1 MGVELGSGTDRYD
14 AWALLGPT
22 ASGKTDLA
30 LALAEHG
37 PVDIVNMDSAQVYR
51 GMDIGTAKTDLAVR
65 QRIPHHLVD
74 IIDPAEAYSA
84 GRFVEEAQS
93 VIRSIRRAGR
103 IPLLVGGTWLY
114 YRALREGLAPL
125 PPATPGVREKL
136 AVRATHLGWPSLH
149 AELAR
154 IDPAAGQ
161 RIHPH
166 DAQRIQRALEVW
178 ELTGIP
184 LSVHW
189 ARARH
194 PGLALRTLVLM
205 PAHRDWL
212 HRRIAQRLEAMFAAG
227 FVEEVAGLR
236 ARSDL
241 HPDLPA
247 LRAVG
252 YRQVWTCLDGR
263 LPRDRLF
270 QSVLEAT
277 RQYAKRQITAMRP
290 LTAVDVLD
298 PADETARTRAV
309 TDFQRSFESV
319 DKRM

>member
-1 MGVELGSGTDRYD
+1 LGSSAGRYD
-14 AWALLGPT
+14 ALALLGPT

-30 LALAEHG
+30 LALAEQG

-51 GMDIGTAKTDLAVR
+51 GMDIGTAKPELAVR
-65 QRIPHHLVD
+65 QRIPHHLFDVV
-74 IIDPAEAYSA
+74 DPAEAYSA
-84 GRFVEEAQS
+84 GRFVEEAQA
-93 VIRSIRRAGR
+93 VIRAIRRAGR

-114 YRALREGLAPL
+114 YRALRDGLAPL
-125 PPATPGVREKL
+125 PPAVPGVRDKL
-136 AVRATHLGWPSLH
+136 AERAAHLGWPSLH
-149 AELAR
+149 AELVR

-178 ELTGIP
+178 EVTGIP

-189 ARARH
+189 TRARH
-194 PGLALRTLVLM
+194 QGLALRTLVLI
-205 PAHRDWL
+205 PDHRDWL

-263 LPRDRLF
+263 LPRERLF
-270 QSVLEAT
+270 QAVLEAT
-277 RQYAKRQITAMRP
+277 RQFAKRQITAMRP
-290 LTAVDVLD
+290 LTAVDMLD

-309 TDFQRSFESV
+309 ADFQRRFESLG
-319 DKRM
+319 